1 MEKWILAMLGIG
13 ALLIVRDMAKT
24 VFAGRRDDGVRT
36 EENRPQKEKIEQ
48 YAHSFQRLA
57 NTFYSMP
64 FHEEHLTPG
73 EIQGIFDK
81 MQQGV
86 CGHCMKQGVCWKNR
100 YFVTYQQGCE
110 LLKALEDGEQERFM
124 MLQQE
129 WTNQCLNGSR
139 FIESLR
145 EQFGQ
150 VRQNLMWNNR
160 LIESR
165 LAVAEEL
172 NEVAGLFKRLSEDLY
187 DVACVP
193 EELEEKV
200 RKALRR
206 EQVILKRMT
215 VLDNGRDQKKYFLT
229 MRARSGQCV
238 TLREVERKLSDI
250 CGCKM
255 AAEREKRTIINGE
268 YATVLFTEDT
278 NFRVLYGA
286 AGITKEAELVSG
298 DNYTCTSG
306 NGMFTMC
313 LSDGMGS
320 GLEAS
325 QESEAVVDLL
335 EQFITSGFSG
345 ETAAKM
351 INSALILQRGD
362 GRFSTVDICSLNL
375 YTGICNFLKAGAA
388 TTFIKRDNWVETVT
402 STSIAAG
409 LVQQMDYDVAT
420 KKLYEGDYLVMVTDG
435 VLDALPLNEEEETMK
450 NIIMQIHKTT
460 PKEFGR
466 ILLERVMSYC
476 NYRAGDDMTVLVAGV
491 WKK

>member
-1 MEKWILAMLGIG
+1 MEKWILAMLGIS
-13 ALLIVRDMAKT
+13 ALLIMRDMAKT
-24 VFAGRRDDGVRT
+24 VFAGRRRT
-36 EENRPQKEKIEQ
+36 GEASDEHRPQKEKIEQ

-64 FHEEHLTPG
+64 FYEEHLTPG
-73 EIQGIFDK
+73 EIQEIFEK
-81 MQQGV
+81 LQQGV
-86 CGHCMKQGVCWKNR
+86 CAHCMKQGVCWKNR

-110 LLKALEDGEQERFM
+110 LLKALEEGETERFDL
-124 MLQQE
+124 LQQE
-129 WTNQCLNGSR
+129 WTNQCLNGNR
-139 FIESLR
+139 FMESLR
-145 EQFGQ
+145 EQFTHM
-150 VRQNLMWNNR
+150 RQNLMWNNR
-160 LIESR
+160 LIENR

-172 NEVAGLFKRLSEDLY
+172 NEVAGLFKRLSNNLY
-187 DVACVP
+187 EVAPAP
-193 EELEEKV
+193 EELTEKV
-200 RKALRR
+200 QRAFRR

-215 VLDNGRDQKKYFLT
+215 MLEDGEERKKYFLT
-229 MRARSGQCV
+229 MRARGGQCV
-238 TLREVERKLSDI
+238 TLRELERKMSEI
-250 CGCKM
+250 CGCRM
-255 AAEREKRTIINGE
+255 AAEREKRAIVNGE
-268 YATVLFTEDT
+268 YTTVMFTEDT
-278 NFRVLYGA
+278 NYKVLYGA
-286 AGITKEAELVSG
+286 AEITKEAELVSG
-298 DNYTCTSG
+298 DNYTCTSE
-306 NGMFTMC
+306 NGQFTMC

-362 GRFSTVDICSLNL
+362 GRFSTVDICTLNL
-375 YTGICNFLKAGAA
+375 YTGICKFLKAGAA
-388 TTFIKRDNWVETVT
+388 ATFIKRDDWVETVT

-435 VLDALPLNEEEETMK
+435 VLDALPLNAEEETMK
-450 NIIMQIHKTT
+450 DIIMHIHKTT